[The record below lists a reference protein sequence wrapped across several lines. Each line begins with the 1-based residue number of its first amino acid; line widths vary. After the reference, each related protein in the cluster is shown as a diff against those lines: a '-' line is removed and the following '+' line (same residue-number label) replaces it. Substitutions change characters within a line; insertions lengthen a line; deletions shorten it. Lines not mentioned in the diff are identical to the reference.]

1 MSVANLVLKRMEL
14 LPERS
19 WVRPA
24 DFGGGNAVELTLSR
38 AARDPEGLVVRAAKG
53 LYFKSGPADPVFG
66 KRRPRPV
73 EVAVQVATD
82 RGVGPA
88 GAAAAAYFGLTTQ
101 VPPFT
106 ELTVVGKPPTGVS
119 GVRWSVRNNPLRANL
134 NFSETAVLELLTT
147 YPVSVE
153 STWKELTAAV
163 QRKAT
168 TGEVDL
174 PKVLNVARKERRKPQ
189 LLQNVKQ
196 LAADLRVPA

>member
-1 MSVANLVLKRMEL
+1 MSVANLVLKRIEL

-73 EVAVQVATD
+73 EVAVQVAAG

-101 VPPFT
+101 VPPFA

-168 TGEVDL
+168 NGEVDL

>member
-1 MSVANLVLKRMEL
+1 MSVASSVVQEMEL

-38 AARDPEGLVVRAAKG
+38 AARDPEGLLVRAAKG

-66 KRRPRPV
+66 KRRPRPI
-73 EVAVQVATD
+73 EVAVQVAAD

-88 GAAAAAYFGLTTQ
+88 GGAAAAYFGLTTQ

-134 NFSETAVLELLTT
+134 NFSETAVLELLAT

-153 STWKELTAAV
+153 STWEELTEAV
-163 QRKAT
+163 QRKMTA
-168 TGEVDL
+168 GEIDL
-174 PKVLNVARKERRKPQ
+174 TKVVSVARKERRKPG
-189 LLQNVKQ
+189 LRQNVER
-196 LAADLRVPA
+196 LAADLSVAL